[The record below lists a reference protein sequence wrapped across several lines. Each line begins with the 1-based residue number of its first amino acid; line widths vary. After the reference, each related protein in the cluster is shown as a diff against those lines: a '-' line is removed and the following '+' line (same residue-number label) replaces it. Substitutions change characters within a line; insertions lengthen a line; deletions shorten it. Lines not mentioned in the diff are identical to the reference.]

1 MTLLNVSE
9 LSLQFSNQT
18 VATVSKVSFHIN
30 AGEMLALVGESGS
43 GKSLTAL
50 SLLNLL
56 PEGCLRQAQQ
66 LSLNGKDLLN
76 LTELEQYALRGSD
89 ISMIFQ
95 EPMTAL
101 NPLHTVEKQ
110 IAEALVL
117 HQKTNKKQIKNNII
131 ELLSK
136 VQLKPEESFL
146 QRFPH
151 QLSGGQRQRVMIA
164 MALAN
169 SPKLLI
175 ADEPTT
181 ALDVT
186 VQAEIMQL
194 LKQLQKEL
202 HLGILLITHDLPMV
216 KRYADRVAV
225 MQTGQLVEKN
235 HTAELF
241 HHPQAPYTQKLL
253 RAVLNQAAPSPDVDK
268 PVLMQAANLKVT
280 FPVPRTSLLS
290 KPQPFTAVNDVNMAV
305 RVGETLGIVGESGSG
320 KTTLAQALL
329 RLQKAQGDI
338 VFSGTPVQALRG
350 KALRRWRAHCQVV
363 FQDPWSALNPRL
375 TIGQIITEG
384 LAVHAPSL
392 SQHTITAKLTAILK
406 EVDLP
411 EDFQHRYPHELSGG
425 QRQRVA
431 IARALILEPKLIVLD
446 EPTSALD
453 RSVQHQVLSL
463 LQRLQQEH
471 QLSYIFISHDLQVV
485 RAMSHEVLVMYHGEV
500 VEQGPTENIF
510 QNPQQ
515 AYTKRLLSAALLS

>member
-1 MTLLNVSE
+1 MTLLNVNE
-9 LSLQFSNQT
+9 LSLQFANQQ
-18 VATVSKVSFHIN
+18 APTVSKVSFHIN

-56 PEGCLRQAQQ
+56 PEGCVRQAQQ
-66 LSLNGKDLLN
+66 LSLNNKDLLN
-76 LTELEQYALRGSD
+76 LTKLEQFALRGSD

-110 IAEALVL
+110 IGEALFL
-117 HQKTNKKQIKNNII
+117 HQSNNKKTIRNKTI

-136 VQLKPEESFL
+136 VQLKPEKTFL

-194 LKQLQKEL
+194 LKQLQREL
-202 HLGILLITHDLPMV
+202 NLGILLITHDLPMV

-225 MQTGQLVEKN
+225 MQAG
-235 HTAELF
+235 ELIEQNYTVDLF
-241 HHPQAPYTQKLL
+241 SNPQTPYTQQLL
-253 RAVLNQAAPSPDVDK
+253 KAVLKQAAPSPNTSK
-268 PVLMQAANLKVT
+268 PVLMQAHGLKVE
-280 FPVPRTSLLS
+280 FPMARTSLLH
-290 KPQPFTAVNDVNMAV
+290 KPEPFKAVNNVNLAV
-305 RVGETLGIVGESGSG
+305 RKGETLGIVGESGSG

-329 RLQKAQGDI
+329 RLQKARGTMS
-338 VFSGTPVQALRG
+338 FSGTPVQQLKG
-350 KALRRWRAHCQVV
+350 KALRQWRAHCQVV

-384 LAVHAPSL
+384 LSVHEPSL
-392 SQHTITAKLTAILK
+392 SQQAVAAKLSAILN

-431 IARALILEPKLIVLD
+431 IARALILAPQLIVLD

-453 RSVQHQVLSL
+453 KSVQYQVLGL

-485 RAMSHEVLVMYHGEV
+485 RAMSHEVLVMYRGEV
-500 VEQGPTENIF
+500 VEQGPTEEVF
-510 QNPQQ
+510 QSPQQ
-515 AYTKRLLSAALLS
+515 DYTKRLLNAALVS

>member
-1 MTLLNVSE
+1 MSLLNVE
-9 LSLQFSNQT
+9 NLSLQFTNQET
-18 VATVSKVSFHIN
+18 PTVSQVSFHIE

-56 PEGCLRQAQQ
+56 PEGCHRQADAMQFQ
-66 LSLNGKDLLN
+66 DKNLLN
-76 LTELEQYALRGSD
+76 LTKLEQYALRGGR

-110 IAEALVL
+110 ISEALSL
-117 HQKTNKKQIKNNII
+117 HQRLPKPALNNKVL
-131 ELLSK
+131 ELLAQ
-136 VQLKPEESFL
+136 VQLTPEQSFL

-169 SPKLLI
+169 NPKLLI

-194 LKQLQKEL
+194 LKQLQQERN
-202 HLGILLITHDLPMV
+202 LGILLITHDLPMV
-216 KRYADRVAV
+216 RRYADRVAV
-225 MQTGQLVEKN
+225 MQAGQLIEQN
-235 HTAELF
+235 CTDALF
-241 HHPQAPYTQKLL
+241 ANPQAPYTQQLL
-253 RAVLNQAAPSPDVDK
+253 NAVVNDVAPTPDTSK
-268 PVLMQAANLKVT
+268 PLLMEAQRIEVT
-280 FPVPRTSLLS
+280 FPRPRTSLLR
-290 KPQPFTAVNDVNMAV
+290 KPTPFVAVNNVSLAV
-305 RVGETLGIVGESGSG
+305 RKGETLGVVGESGSG

-329 RLQKAQGDI
+329 RLQKANGTI
-338 VFSGTPVQALRG
+338 VFMGTQVHQLSG
-350 KALRRWRAHCQVV
+350 KALRQWRAHCQVV

-375 TIGQIITEG
+375 TIGQIISEG
-384 LAVHAPSL
+384 LSAHQPSL
-392 SQHTITAKLTAILK
+392 ERHAVEDKLNAILN

-431 IARALILEPKLIVLD
+431 IARALILAPDLIVLD

-453 RSVQHQVLSL
+453 RSVQHQVLGL
-463 LQRLQQEH
+463 LQRLQAEH

-485 RAMSHEVLVMYHGEV
+485 RAMSHEVLVMYGGEV
-500 VEQGPTENIF
+500 VEQGPTEQVF
-510 QNPQQ
+510 QHPQQ
-515 AYTKRLLSAALLS
+515 DYTKKLLSAALLR

>member
-164 MALAN
+164 MALDRKSTRLN
-169 SPKLLI
+169 SSHVSI
-175 ADEPTT
+175 S
-181 ALDVT
+181 
-186 VQAEIMQL
+186 
-194 LKQLQKEL
+194 
-202 HLGILLITHDLPMV
+202 
-216 KRYADRVAV
+216 YA
-225 MQTGQLVEKN
+225 
-235 HTAELF
+235 
-241 HHPQAPYTQKLL
+241 
-253 RAVLNQAAPSPDVDK
+253 
-268 PVLMQAANLKVT
+268 
-280 FPVPRTSLLS
+280 
-290 KPQPFTAVNDVNMAV
+290 
-305 RVGETLGIVGESGSG
+305 
-320 KTTLAQALL
+320 
-329 RLQKAQGDI
+329 
-338 VFSGTPVQALRG
+338 VF
-350 KALRRWRAHCQVV
+350 C
-363 FQDPWSALNPRL
+363 
-375 TIGQIITEG
+375 
-384 LAVHAPSL
+384 
-392 SQHTITAKLTAILK
+392 
-406 EVDLP
+406 
-411 EDFQHRYPHELSGG
+411 
-425 QRQRVA
+425 
-431 IARALILEPKLIVLD
+431 
-446 EPTSALD
+446 
-453 RSVQHQVLSL
+453 
-463 LQRLQQEH
+463 
-471 QLSYIFISHDLQVV
+471 
-485 RAMSHEVLVMYHGEV
+485 
-500 VEQGPTENIF
+500 
-510 QNPQQ
+510 
-515 AYTKRLLSAALLS
+515 